1 MEKFAQW
8 YFIFGIITLL
18 IGGFRSLKNK
28 QSIETNEMD
37 GLMWFM
43 FWWIYLPIFIISW
56 GYKKI
61 FKK

>member
-28 QSIETNEMD
+28 QSIDIDEMD
-37 GLMWFM
+37 SF
-43 FWWIYLPIFIISW
+43 IFI
-56 GYKKI
+56 K
-61 FKK
+61 FL